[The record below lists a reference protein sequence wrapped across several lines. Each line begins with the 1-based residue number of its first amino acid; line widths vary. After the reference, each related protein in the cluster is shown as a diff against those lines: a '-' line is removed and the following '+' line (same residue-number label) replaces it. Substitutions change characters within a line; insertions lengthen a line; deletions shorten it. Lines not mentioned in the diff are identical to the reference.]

1 MTEPIPDPDDGHAD
15 TVDESDYA
23 DPGDFPDAD
32 DEEEPQ

>member
-1 MTEPIPDPDDGHAD
+1 MTEPIPGPDDGHTD
-15 TVDESDYA
+15 TVDEDDYV